1 MIATCMHAMM
11 TKQAKL
17 EQTKQSRENK
27 WRDNIHEKK
36 FSRSCS
42 HLQQFKNGWLEV
54 KSRIPRHFKS
64 SQNVS
69 QLFCGILLEHDLI
82 INHFAVGGTFP
93 E

>member
-1 MIATCMHAMM
+1 MIAAHAMM

-42 HLQQFKNGWLEV
+42 HLPQSINSKIDGLEV

-69 QLFCGILLEHDLI
+69 QLFCGILLRTRF
-82 INHFAVGGTFP
+82 NH
-93 E
+93 